1 MRLRFL
7 ALMFLSLLETMG
19 SKALVNSHPKKYGKG
34 GRHCRVCSNQ
44 HGLIR
49 KYGLNMCRQCF
60 RVYANDIGF
69 TKVSSVRFGCAPVAA
84 SCLGDVAFF
93 RSHLY
98 MRICCGPLHVI
109 TTPCLGDTI
118 IRNMSYV
125 AAIASCRVVT
135 QTVETYHPDSKC
147 VRD

>member
-1 MRLRFL
+1 MVSMDLSYTISCPVTPACL
-7 ALMFLSLLETMG
+7 IVSLLETMG

-69 TKVSSVRFGCAPVAA
+69 TKVKCRKYEFCGRNHCA
-84 SCLGDVAFF
+84 
-93 RSHLY
+93 
-98 MRICCGPLHVI
+98 
-109 TTPCLGDTI
+109 
-118 IRNMSYV
+118 
-125 AAIASCRVVT
+125 RVVR
-135 QTVETYHPDSKC
+135 VCYCLLVKVPACACSNIEAMRLSALLHPPQEVSSMFEPE
-147 VRD
+147 